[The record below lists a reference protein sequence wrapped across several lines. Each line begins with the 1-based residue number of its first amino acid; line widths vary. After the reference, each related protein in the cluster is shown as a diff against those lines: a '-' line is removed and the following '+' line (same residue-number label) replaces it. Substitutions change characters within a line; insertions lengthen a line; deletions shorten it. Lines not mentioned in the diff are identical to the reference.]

1 MKLRVGTRGSA
12 LALIQTRLVTTA
24 LEGLGAHSEVVILR
38 PLGDRDKVSPMR
50 ALGAG
55 AFVKDLELAL
65 ADGRVDL
72 AVSSAKDLHSETTT
86 GLAFAAFLPREDPLD
101 VLIARQPTTLRT
113 LEAAATVGTSSP
125 RRRAFL
131 LAARPDLNVQEI
143 RGNVDTRLRK
153 LESGEIAALVL
164 AAAGLARLGLSD
176 RATERLD
183 PAVMLPAIGQGA
195 IVVQARADAYD
206 LQSLLSQIDHR
217 PTRQAV
223 DAERAFVAALGGNC
237 DTAIAALGTVD
248 ADRLVLEGAV
258 LDPDGAR
265 IVRDRAHGPTA
276 GAAALGRA
284 LAEKLLAQGAGR
296 LLVGAAR

>member
-1 MKLRVGTRGSA
+1 VKLRVGTRGSV
-12 LALIQTRLVTTA
+12 LALIQTKLVTTA
-24 LEGLGAHSEVVILR
+24 LESLGVHSEVVTIR

-50 ALGAG
+50 SLGAG
-55 AFVKDLELAL
+55 AFVKDLEVAL

-72 AVSSAKDLHSETTT
+72 AVSSAKDLHSETTA

-101 VLIARQPTTLRT
+101 VLIARHPSTLRT

-125 RRRAFL
+125 RRRAFV
-131 LAARPDLNVQEI
+131 LAARPDLTVQEI

-153 LESGEIAALVL
+153 LESGEVAALVL

-195 IVVQARADAYD
+195 IVVQARADAHD
-206 LQSLLSQIDHR
+206 LRSLLARIDHE

-223 DAERAFVAALGGNC
+223 EAERAFVAALGGNC
-237 DTAIAALGTVD
+237 ETAIAALGTVED
-248 ADRLVLEGAV
+248 DRLVLEGAV
-258 LDPDGAR
+258 LDPDGTR
-265 IVRDRAHGPTA
+265 IVRDRAHGSTA
-276 GAAALGRA
+276 GPPAVGRA
-284 LAEKLLAQGAGR
+284 LAEQLLAQGAGR